1 MPYPHSEGIAAL
13 AANGG
18 YVPVYAYGGPIP
30 KYGLG
35 SWLKRHTNWAKGI
48 GALLDIAKYAGVL
61 AGPLGPL
68 VSGSAAALKKGLIG
82 DDVGLFD
89 WKLSEGEEIG
99 GEGWKNALL
108 EGVKSGAMTWLGG
121 KALKGA
127 HLGKFAGTP
136 EGKFFE
142 ALGGD
147 VKGASVLGGLRSLT
161 SSEGLRGLAGEL
173 TRPEHRF
180 FTLPGI
186 SEVARQ
192 QGVEDWKRQMEEGGG
207 AYSFAPPT
215 HQYQMATQQAH
226 DLFNQQ
232 FGQGQGQAPG
242 PGSLYTYRLPDRL
255 PERQRVRT
263 GADGGYLGGYK
274 EGGSVVQ
281 GAMPVPTDWLR
292 DQYTQYITS
301 QLPGTIPD
309 PDFSDSAILRWA
321 YLSGTPNT
329 EGGWEGGPGA
339 GVTLDDTSNTGGD
352 PNDQFGGALPGDP
365 GSTEPL
371 DGGDEGTLIGSEDER
386 NRPPNAPVPGSTARP
401 PLPPPLP
408 PMQPGFSNEAPVP
421 VEGTGRTPMAIH
433 EGYRPG
439 YHGEYQ
445 YFKGP
450 DDTTTPSDVMA
461 NLGVGAFSEDDQG
474 ARTPTGPA
482 PIGIHPEDVNTMTQ
496 EEIAAMVGGIG
507 GNEPMYTPPIEGIIP
522 TSADGGP
529 IDPRMAAMAPPGM
542 GQPSM
547 APTEMALSPQ
557 EIDMALQELAK
568 AISAGD
574 DNKIDMMFEYF
585 GPELFQQL
593 INMLMGEQRANA
605 DGFATNGGLLD
616 DKGAGPRAD
625 DLLASVNGDP
635 ILLSGDEFVVNA
647 DATQKIGPENLQ
659 AMMDA
664 ANAGQM
670 GMMI

>member
-226 DLFNQQ
+226 DRFNQQ

-242 PGSLYTYRLPDRL
+242 PGGLYTYRLPDRL
-255 PERQRVRT
+255 PEVRT

>member
-226 DLFNQQ
+226 DRFNQQ
-232 FGQGQGQAPG
+232 FGQGQAPG
-242 PGSLYTYRLPDRL
+242 PGGLYTYRLPDRL

-339 GVTLDDTSNTGGD
+339 GVTLDDISNTGGD

>member
-226 DLFNQQ
+226 DRFNQQ

-242 PGSLYTYRLPDRL
+242 PGGLYTYRLPDRL
-255 PERQRVRT
+255 PEVRT

-339 GVTLDDTSNTGGD
+339 GVTLDDISNTGGD

>member
-226 DLFNQQ
+226 DRFNQQ
-232 FGQGQGQAPG
+232 FGQGQAPG
-242 PGSLYTYRLPDRL
+242 PGGLYTYRLPDRL
-255 PERQRVRT
+255 PEVRT

-339 GVTLDDTSNTGGD
+339 GVTLDDISNTGGD